1 MTYCKTAW
9 LVDDD
14 ELCNFLTAHTLK
26 SKGFCTET
34 RAFTSGRQALKEL
47 EATLEKESIP
57 EFIFL
62 DLNMP
67 GLDGWGFL
75 KAYHQLP
82 EELKKNCTLYVL
94 SSSIDEDDAKR
105 AKIDEDV
112 RDFISKP
119 LSNMDLEVIK
129 FQTGSR

>member
-14 ELCNFLTAHTLK
+14 ELCNFLTAHTLE
-26 SKGFCTET
+26 SKGFCAET
-34 RAFTSGRQALKEL
+34 RSFTSGQKALEEL
-47 EATLEKESIP
+47 RATVEKDTIP
-57 EFIFL
+57 DFIFL

-82 EELKKNCTLYVL
+82 EEIKEKCILYVL

-105 AKIDEDV
+105 ARIDEDV

-119 LSNMDLEVIK
+119 LTNMTLEVIK
-129 FQTGSR
+129 FQTGRR